1 MRTAEGIE
9 QAGPVTRAVT
19 VWYAVFV
26 GPIGAWTVHL
36 LAVASLVRFVCND
49 PAWRWAMH
57 LATAVT
63 LAATASAMALSWRLA
78 RLGESSDEDQ
88 APARL
93 RFLGRVGLAVGAFNA
108 ALILLEE
115 IYVVVFQGHSCA

>member
-9 QAGPVTRAVT
+9 QAGPITRAVT

-63 LAATASAMALSWRLA
+63 LAATD
-78 RLGESSDEDQ
+78 GES
-88 APARL
+88 APGISRARSA
-93 RFLGRVGLAVGAFNA
+93 RISR
-108 ALILLEE
+108 
-115 IYVVVFQGHSCA
+115 